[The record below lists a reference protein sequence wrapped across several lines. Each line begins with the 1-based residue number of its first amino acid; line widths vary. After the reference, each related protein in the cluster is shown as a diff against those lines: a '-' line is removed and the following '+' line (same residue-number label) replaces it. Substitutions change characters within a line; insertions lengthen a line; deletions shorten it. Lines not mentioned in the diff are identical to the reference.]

1 MKYYFVNETKSIQA
15 KILTKTLNMDT
26 IYLSQLYL
34 PHYFIQ
40 EDNVSPNL
48 SDMDTSK
55 PIELQIYSSD
65 AHEVLASGIL
75 TSKDI
80 EYIQNLINHFKV

>member
-1 MKYYFVNETKSIQA
+1 
-15 KILTKTLNMDT
+15 MDA

-40 EDNVSPNL
+40 GDNVSPNL
-48 SDMDTSK
+48 YDMDTSK

-65 AHEVLASGIL
+65 AHKVLADDIL
-75 TSKDI
+75 TSEDI
-80 EYIQNLINHFKV
+80 EYIQKLYHFEI

>member
-1 MKYYFVNETKSIQA
+1 MEKV
-15 KILTKTLNMDT
+15 
-26 IYLSQLYL
+26 YLDQLYL

-40 EDNVSPNL
+40 GDNVSSNF

-55 PIELQIYSSD
+55 PIELHIYSSD
-65 AHEVLASGIL
+65 AHEVLANGIL

-80 EYIQNLINHFKV
+80 EYIQKHYKNC

>member
-15 KILTKTLNMDT
+15 KILTKISNMDT

-40 EDNVSPNL
+40 GDNVSSHLCDMNL
-48 SDMDTSK
+48 NK
-55 PIELQIYSSD
+55 PIRLQIYTYD
-65 AHEVLASGIL
+65 AHEVLFDDVLI
-75 TSKDI
+75 SKDI
-80 EYIQNLINHFKV
+80 EYIQKLYHFEV

>member
-1 MKYYFVNETKSIQA
+1 
-15 KILTKTLNMDT
+15 MDA

-40 EDNVSPNL
+40 GDNVSSNL

-55 PIELQIYSSD
+55 PIELHIYSSD
-65 AHEVLASGIL
+65 AHEVLAKGIL
-75 TSKDI
+75 TTEDI
-80 EYIQNLINHFKV
+80 KYIQKHYKNC

>member
-1 MKYYFVNETKSIQA
+1 MKPKVYKR
-15 KILTKTLNMDT
+15 ILIKTLNMDA

-40 EDNVSPNL
+40 GDNVSPNL
-48 SDMDTSK
+48 YDMDISK

-65 AHEVLASGIL
+65 AHKVLADDIL
-75 TSKDI
+75 TSEDI
-80 EYIQNLINHFKV
+80 EYIKKLYHFEV

>member
-1 MKYYFVNETKSIQA
+1 MKPKVYKR
-15 KILTKTLNMDT
+15 ILIKTLNMDA

-40 EDNVSPNL
+40 GDNVSPNL
-48 SDMDTSK
+48 YDMDISK

-65 AHEVLASGIL
+65 AHKVLADDIL
-75 TSKDI
+75 TSEDI
-80 EYIQNLINHFKV
+80 EYIKKLYNFEV

>member
-1 MKYYFVNETKSIQA
+1 MKPKVYKR
-15 KILTKTLNMDT
+15 ILTKTLNMDI

-40 EDNVSPNL
+40 GDNVSSHLCDMNL
-48 SDMDTSK
+48 NK
-55 PIELQIYSSD
+55 PIRLQIYTYD
-65 AHEVLASGIL
+65 AHEVLFNDVL

-80 EYIQNLINHFKV
+80 EYIQKLYKI

>member
-1 MKYYFVNETKSIQA
+1 MKYYFINETKSIRA
-15 KILTKTLNMDT
+15 KISTKTLNMDT

-34 PHYFIQ
+34 PNYFIQ
-40 EDNVSPNL
+40 GDNVSPNL

-55 PIELQIYSSD
+55 PIELHIYSSD

-80 EYIQNLINHFKV
+80 EYIQKLYKKY

>member
-1 MKYYFVNETKSIQA
+1 
-15 KILTKTLNMDT
+15 MDA

-40 EDNVSPNL
+40 GDNVSPNL
-48 SDMDTSK
+48 YDMDMSK

-65 AHEVLASGIL
+65 AHKVLADDIL

-80 EYIQNLINHFKV
+80 EYIQKHYNFEV

>member
-1 MKYYFVNETKSIQA
+1 MKPKVYKR
-15 KILTKTLNMDT
+15 ILTKTLNMDI

-40 EDNVSPNL
+40 GDNVSSHLCDMNL
-48 SDMDTSK
+48 NK
-55 PIELQIYSSD
+55 PIRLQIYTYD
-65 AHEVLASGIL
+65 AHEVLFDDIL

-80 EYIQNLINHFKV
+80 EYILKLYHFEV

>member
-1 MKYYFVNETKSIQA
+1 
-15 KILTKTLNMDT
+15 MDI

-34 PHYFIQ
+34 SHYFIQ
-40 EDNVSPNL
+40 GDNVSSNL

-55 PIELQIYSSD
+55 PIELHIYSSD
-65 AHEVLASGIL
+65 AHKVLADDIL

-80 EYIQNLINHFKV
+80 EYIQKHYKNC